1 MTGIRIRL
9 NGVGRETSAATLADL
24 LDEQGYGEAV
34 VATALNGS
42 FLPKG
47 LRAQTRLAD
56 GDTVE
61 IVAPMQGG

>member
-9 NGVGRETSAATLADL
+9 NGIGHETSAATLAEL

-47 LRAQTRLAD
+47 LRAATRLAE
-56 GDTVE
+56 GDAVE